1 MLTNQQI
8 EELADECLN
17 DLALK
22 IQNRLGQEHGDNA
35 GIFFSDDSVRNQIE
49 EYIRYEISHLTK

>member
-1 MLTNQQI
+1 MLTIKEI
-8 EELADECLN
+8 ENLADECLN

-35 GIFFSDDSVRNQIE
+35 SIFFSDDSFRNQIE
-49 EYIRYEISHLTK
+49 EYIRFEIRHLTK